1 MRIELDCMEF
11 GNIVI
16 SEVQKALRHAIR
28 QSQNQKEYLSLA
40 ACETAEATG
49 ISRHS
54 VSVEGMMSTIT
65 V

>member
-1 MRIELDCMEF
+1 MGIELDCMGFEH
-11 GNIVI
+11 IVI
-16 SEVQKALRHAIR
+16 SKVQKALRHAIS

-49 ISRHS
+49 ISKHS
-54 VSVEGMMSTIT
+54 VSVKWTLSTVT